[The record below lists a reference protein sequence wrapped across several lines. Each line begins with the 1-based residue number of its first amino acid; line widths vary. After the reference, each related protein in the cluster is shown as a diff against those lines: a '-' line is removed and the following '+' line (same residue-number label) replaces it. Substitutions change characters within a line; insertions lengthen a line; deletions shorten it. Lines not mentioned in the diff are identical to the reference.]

1 LHYTLAYGIIL
12 LQLYCISNTILFFG
26 KEGPQVDER
35 LLHETK
41 IHGTV
46 EFPFAVYLG
55 RVPEYITAFPRH
67 WHEEAELIYVTA
79 GRLNVS
85 VWAQNYL
92 LGPGDIVI
100 VLPHA
105 IHAIEQAQSEKAE
118 YYNIMF
124 NFSLLGR
131 TVWQRSI

>member
-1 LHYTLAYGIIL
+1 M
-12 LQLYCISNTILFFG
+12 
-26 KEGPQVDER
+26 DER

-55 RVPEYITAFPRH
+55 RVPEYLTA
-67 WHEEAELIYVTA
+67 
-79 GRLNVS
+79 
-85 VWAQNYL
+85 
-92 LGPGDIVI
+92 
-100 VLPHA
+100 
-105 IHAIEQAQSEKAE
+105 EQAQSEKAE

>member
-1 LHYTLAYGIIL
+1 M
-12 LQLYCISNTILFFG
+12 
-26 KEGPQVDER
+26 DER

-55 RVPEYITAFPRH
+55 RVPEYLTAFPRH

-92 LGPGDIVI
+92 LGMSI
-100 VLPHA
+100 VLSLH
-105 IHAIEQAQSEKAE
+105 I
-118 YYNIMF
+118 IMTMGF
-124 NFSLLGR
+124 L
-131 TVWQRSI
+131 Q

>member
-1 LHYTLAYGIIL
+1 M
-12 LQLYCISNTILFFG
+12 
-26 KEGPQVDER
+26 DER

-46 EFPFAVYLG
+46 EFP
-55 RVPEYITAFPRH
+55 
-67 WHEEAELIYVTA
+67 
-79 GRLNVS
+79 
-85 VWAQNYL
+85 
-92 LGPGDIVI
+92 IVI

>member
-1 LHYTLAYGIIL
+1 M
-12 LQLYCISNTILFFG
+12 
-26 KEGPQVDER
+26 DER

-55 RVPEYITAFPRH
+55 RVPEYLTAFPRH

-92 LGPGDIVI
+92 LEV
-100 VLPHA
+100 
-105 IHAIEQAQSEKAE
+105 SETLFDTRKE
-118 YYNIMF
+118 CQLYCNYI
-124 NFSLLGR
+124 L
-131 TVWQRSI
+131 